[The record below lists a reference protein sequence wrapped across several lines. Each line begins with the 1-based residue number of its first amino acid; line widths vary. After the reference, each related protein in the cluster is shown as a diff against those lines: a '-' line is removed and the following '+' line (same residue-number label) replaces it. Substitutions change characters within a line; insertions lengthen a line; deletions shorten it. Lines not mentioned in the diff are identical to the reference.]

1 MKHSKD
7 FTESF
12 YISINMASVVIREIE
27 DLQLTGKPI
36 VQAFTG
42 SGMVASIAAHHL
54 IEDLGLKE
62 KGYVQL
68 KGIPPLVTVKDG
80 RIQQPIRLY
89 ESNDVG
95 LLMCETTIPQELI
108 EDVIN
113 QLMCWYKSKDPSWVV
128 VIGGLPTNRRSKGGP
143 PEYHCICNDQT
154 VCDQI
159 ENKNLKIM
167 ENGAVYGSI
176 AQSLL
181 EATIQGMPCLA
192 ILGECIATIPDYSA
206 TLVVLE
212 ALAKSLNLTI
222 STEKLNKSASQ
233 LNEKI
238 MSQLIDLEEQD
249 SRSKNDFDTQYV

>member
-7 FTESF
+7 FTERFS
-12 YISINMASVVIREIE
+12 ISINMASVVIREIE
-27 DLQLTGKPI
+27 ELQLTGKPI

-54 IEDLGLKE
+54 VEDLGLKE
-62 KGYVQL
+62 MGYVQL

-89 ESNDVG
+89 ESSEIG

-113 QLMCWYKSKDPSWVV
+113 QLMGWYKSKDLSRVV
-128 VIGGLPTNRRSKGGP
+128 VIGGLPTNRRNKGGSP
-143 PEYHCICNDQT
+143 DYYCVCNDQT
-154 VCDQI
+154 VCDDV
-159 ENKNLKIM
+159 ENKNLRLM

-181 EATIQGMPCLA
+181 EAKIQGIPCLA

-212 ALAKSLNLTI
+212 ALAKSLNLKI

-238 MSQLIDLEEQD
+238 MSQLIDLEEQEP
-249 SRSKNDFDTQYV
+249 RSKSDTDTQYV